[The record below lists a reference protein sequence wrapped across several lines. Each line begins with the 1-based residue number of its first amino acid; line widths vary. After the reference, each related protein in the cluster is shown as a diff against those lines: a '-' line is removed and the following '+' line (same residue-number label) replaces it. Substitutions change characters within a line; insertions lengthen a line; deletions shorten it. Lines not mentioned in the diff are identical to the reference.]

1 MSDTPRRRITDR
13 VSSSPTF
20 VGAGSRFEGN
30 LECEGDLVVGGSVR
44 GDSVIGGS
52 FTLSETGRWE
62 GKIQASNAIV
72 AGVIE
77 GAVSASDKLEI
88 RKTARIRGAVTA
100 RTIAIAAGALIEG
113 DMAVTSGTPVVHY
126 DEKRKS

>member
-1 MSDTPRRRITDR
+1 M
-13 VSSSPTF
+13 
-20 VGAGSRFEGN
+20 
-30 LECEGDLVVGGSVR
+30 VGGSVR